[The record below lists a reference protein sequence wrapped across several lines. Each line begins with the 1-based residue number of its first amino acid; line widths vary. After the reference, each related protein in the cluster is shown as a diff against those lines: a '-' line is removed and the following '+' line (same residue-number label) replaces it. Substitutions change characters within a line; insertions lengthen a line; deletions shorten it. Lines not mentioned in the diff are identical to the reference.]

1 MTTMNK
7 RILLMLGA
15 LCLVLF
21 LQGTVYAHSDTTYTI
36 HDEQGETVYIT
47 GWKVNVGDQFL
58 TEKNKRYEVV
68 SMEGSQATARFL
80 GEVNIT
86 EYLPDQAKQSWFAG
100 ILKPSIASAQDNK
113 GKVAIY
119 HTHSD
124 ESYVP
129 TDGTDSI
136 YGNGGIY
143 KVGDAF
149 ANALQADGMAV
160 VHSDARHDPHDDM
173 AYERSR
179 RTAATLIKQEQPDAI
194 FDVHRDSTPPEVY
207 KANINGEDVTKLQL
221 VVGKYGPTGKQIEDY
236 ALQIKAN
243 SDQMHPGL
251 IKGIFFA
258 KGGDYNQDLH
268 PRSMLLEVG
277 AHTNDRPSAERGIAL
292 FADVVPAVINKAG
305 GGAAQ
310 GAQQG
315 SEQQQA
321 GAAGFGSAAAGPS
334 GATKSMGWIIGL
346 LVVGAAAFLFLSTGS
361 MKEAKSKLKQFT
373 STEFANFLAPRK
385 KRQEKLN
392 EPEEQK
398 KKDE

>member
-1 MTTMNK
+1 MMN
-7 RILLMLGA
+7 RRLL
-15 LCLVLF
+15 LVLAVVW
-21 LQGTVYAHSDTTYTI
+21 LLVWGQGIPATAQAVGDNSTVYYNI
-36 HDEQGETVYIT
+36 VNENGEVVYIT
-47 GWKVNVGDQFL
+47 GWGIQVGDQFL
-58 TEKNKRYEVV
+58 TDQNKRYEIE
-68 SMEGSQATARFL
+68 SIAGNQAKARFI
-80 GEVNIT
+80 GDVNIAQ
-86 EYLPDQAKQSWFAG
+86 YLPEKEQQSWLAKALQFRRVHAED
-100 ILKPSIASAQDNK
+100 P

-143 KVGDAF
+143 KVGDSF
-149 ANALQADGMAV
+149 ASALKAEGMEV

-179 RTAATLIKQEQPDAI
+179 RTVANLIKQQQPDAV

-207 KANINGEDVTKLQL
+207 KATVNGEDVTKLQL

-243 SDQMHPGL
+243 ADQKHPGL

-277 AHTNDRPSAERGIAL
+277 AHTNDRASAERGIAL
-292 FADVVPAVINKAG
+292 FADIVPAILNKT
-305 GGAAQ
+305 GANPAN
-310 GAQQG
+310 
-315 SEQQQA
+315 QA
-321 GAAGFGSAAAGPS
+321 GQAGVGTAAAGPS
-334 GATKSMGWIIGL
+334 GASKSIGWIVGL
-346 LVVGAAAFLFLSTGS
+346 VVVGAAAFLFLSTGS
-361 MKEAKSKLKQFT
+361 MREAKSKLKQFT
-373 STEFANFLAPRK
+373 GTEFANFLAPYRK
-385 KRQEKLN
+385 NK
-392 EPEEQK
+392 QK
-398 KKDE
+398 YRDKDRENKE